1 MAVGSGSARKRG
13 ECKANFIGKP
23 SPFNFIHRLV
33 TYIHRFCSKS
43 AEQLPFCKLKSRENT
58 SLSLSLSKNNT
69 DNYARIFPQ
78 LKLTA
83 MDIGGGDH
91 GSSSSRSSL
100 MAFDRT
106 TNGSL
111 CLPLPSSVVY
121 NNTLIFN
128 NQDHHRHH
136 SNSGTSASAMMQL
149 DDTNNGTIN
158 VKAKIMSHPHYPRLL
173 SAYLNC
179 QKIGAPPEVVERLEE
194 ACRASVLA
202 AMSGRS
208 GSDGGGAGSSS
219 GSTTSAAVGQDPAL
233 DQFMEAYCEMLIKY
247 EQELSKPF
255 KEAMMFLSRIE
266 SQFKAISFSNSDS
279 GCCEGGMDRNG
290 SSEEELDVDMNNSMV
305 DPQAEDR
312 ELKGQ
317 LLRKY
322 SGYLGSLK
330 QEFMKKRKK
339 GKLPKEARQQ
349 LLDWW
354 TRHYKWPYPSEAQKL
369 ALAESTGLDQ
379 KQINNW
385 FINQRKRHWKPS
397 EDMQLVVM
405 DHAAH
410 PHYFIDNI
418 FGNPYPMDVSL
429 L

>member
-1 MAVGSGSARKRG
+1 MDCGDGGRPCNLMRFGDNHNNNNGSGSL
-13 ECKANFIGKP
+13 C
-23 SPFNFIHRLV
+23 V
-33 TYIHRFCSKS
+33 
-43 AEQLPFCKLKSRENT
+43 
-58 SLSLSLSKNNT
+58 
-69 DNYARIFPQ
+69 PQ
-78 LKLTA
+78 
-83 MDIGGGDH
+83 
-91 GSSSSRSSL
+91 
-100 MAFDRT
+100 
-106 TNGSL
+106 
-111 CLPLPSSVVY
+111 SSVVY
-121 NNTLIFN
+121 NNTTLIFSP
-128 NQDHHRHH
+128 QDHHHRHH
-136 SNSGTSASAMMQL
+136 SNCGTSASAMMVE
-149 DDTNNGTIN
+149 DHNTNSNSN

-194 ACRASVLA
+194 ACRASVMA
-202 AMSGRS
+202 AMSSRS
-208 GSDGGGAGSSS
+208 GSDGAGTSGGGAGMSSS
-219 GSTTSAAVGQDPAL
+219 IVGQDPAL

-255 KEAMMFLSRIE
+255 KEAMLFLSRME
-266 SQFKAISFSNSDS
+266 SQFKAITFSNSDS
-279 GCCEGGMDRNG
+279 GCGEGGMDRNG
-290 SSEEELDVDMNNSMV
+290 SSEEELDVDMNNNGMV

-330 QEFMKKRKK
+330 QEFMKKRKE

-397 EDMQLVVM
+397 EDMQFVVM
-405 DHAAH
+405 DAAH